1 MLFPYAFWTGSW
13 HGVWTALLQ
22 VISITAVLL
31 VVYKFGGIMAGDVK
45 LIGLIAGFL
54 DGRDIAKYVILV
66 FYIAGFMGV
75 IKVIFNY
82 IAEENEASKRTTIRF
97 TVPIL
102 IAYLILY
109 LTKGGL

>member
-22 VISITAVLL
+22 VISITAELL

-82 IAEENEASKRTTIRF
+82 ISEENEASKRTTIRF
-97 TVPIL
+97 TAPIL

>member
-1 MLFPYAFWTGSW
+1 MLFPYSFWTGSW

-82 IAEENEASKRTTIRF
+82 ISEENEASKRTTIRF
-97 TVPIL
+97 TAPIL

>member
-97 TVPIL
+97 TAPIL

>member
-66 FYIAGFMGV
+66 FYIAGFIGIVKM
-75 IKVIFNY
+75 IFNY
-82 IAEENEASKRTTIRF
+82 ISEENEASKRTTIRF
-97 TVPIL
+97 TAPIL

-109 LTKGGL
+109 FTKGGL

>member
-45 LIGLIAGFL
+45 LISLIAGFL

-82 IAEENEASKRTTIRF
+82 ISEENEASKRTTIRF
-97 TVPIL
+97 TAPIL